1 MTETHF
7 RDLTRKAMIRE
18 YIQLKDY
25 TLSIIDASNELYSHI
40 ERTYEHDPDL
50 QNLLDK
56 FDSLVDTSKL

>member
-1 MTETHF
+1 MRESNF

-18 YIQLKDY
+18 YVQLKDY
-25 TLSIIDASNELYSHI
+25 TISVIDASNQLYSHI

-56 FDSLVDTSKL
+56 FDSIVDRSRL